1 MSFTTK
7 ETVPAELVGT
17 WDIDP
22 AHTVVGFSVRHAMVA
37 TVRGGFTTF
46 SGSIRVGEELADSF
60 VEVSVDPSSI
70 DTRNEARDDHLRS
83 ADFFDAEHH
92 PAITFRSTRVERV
105 RDDAFKVTG
114 DLLIRGISHP
124 VDLDME
130 FHGTSVDPYGN
141 VRGGIE
147 ATTTIS
153 RKDWGLTWNVALEA
167 GGVLVGDK
175 IKISLDVAA
184 VKRAAGAVAA

>member
-1 MSFTTK
+1 MSTATQERVAPK
-7 ETVPAELVGT
+7 LVGT

-37 TVRGGFTTF
+37 TVRGGFNTF
-46 SGSIRVGEELADSF
+46 GGTITVGEDLTDSS
-60 VEVSVDPSSI
+60 VEVTIDPSSI
-70 DTRNEARDDHLRS
+70 DTRNEARDQHLRS
-83 ADFFDAEHH
+83 GDFFYAETH

-105 RDDAFKVTG
+105 GHDRFRVTG
-114 DLLIRGISHP
+114 DLSIRGTTRP
-124 VDLDME
+124 VELDME
-130 FHGTSVDPYGN
+130 FNGTSVDPYGK

-167 GGVLVGDK
+167 GGVLVGDR
-175 IKISLDVAA
+175 IKITLDVAA
-184 VKRAAGAVAA
+184 VKRPAVSAAA